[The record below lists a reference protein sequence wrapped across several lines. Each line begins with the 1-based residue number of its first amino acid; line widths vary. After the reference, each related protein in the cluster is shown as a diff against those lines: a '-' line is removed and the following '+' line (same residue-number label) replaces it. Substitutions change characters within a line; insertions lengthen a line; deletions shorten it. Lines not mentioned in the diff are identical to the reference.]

1 MRWPP
6 PAKLGGPAGR
16 LLTVGA
22 QHAFLDGIQLAV
34 TGGAILAV
42 IAGVIVLRYLPRQ
55 AAHGTSEAG
64 AIEAMEA
71 TAELGL
77 AGVEPAFADEPG

>member
-1 MRWPP
+1 
-6 PAKLGGPAGR
+6 
-16 LLTVGA
+16 
-22 QHAFLDGIQLAV
+22 
-34 TGGAILAV
+34 
-42 IAGVIVLRYLPRQ
+42 VLRYLPGQ

-64 AIEAMEA
+64 PIEAMEA

>member
-6 PAKLGGPAGR
+6 PPSWAGR
-16 LLTVGA
+16 PAALLTVGA
-22 QHAFLDGIQLAV
+22 QHAFIDGIQLAV
-34 TGGAILAV
+34 TGGAVLAV

-55 AAHGTSEAG
+55 AAHGTSETG